1 MARVSPYELGN
12 VVAFV
17 YEAAKGSPGEW
28 SSPQPKCPSL
38 APQQGSGPD
47 AAEGRSS
54 VGSCVLCV
62 GPEGLGRGN
71 DRRPASPSTSAC
83 EA

>member
-1 MARVSPYELGN
+1 MLINTIMQARFGPATQLHDTWRQHSPYELGN

-38 APQQGSGPD
+38 APQQGSGPV
-47 AAEGRSS
+47 AAE
-54 VGSCVLCV
+54 
-62 GPEGLGRGN
+62 
-71 DRRPASPSTSAC
+71 
-83 EA
+83 